1 MAYDDEKVRD
11 LTQRAMDPG
20 FTAFKLKV
28 GSADEAR
35 DLRRAAMLRDCAGDT
50 GTLMFDANQQCN
62 IPTALRVT
70 RLLAPLNPL
79 WMEEPTHPDDIL
91 GHAMLAREIAPVRL
105 AVGEH
110 VPNRVVFKNFL
121 QANAIH

>member
-1 MAYDDEKVRD
+1 
-11 LTQRAMDPG
+11 
-20 FTAFKLKV
+20 
-28 GSADEAR
+28 
-35 DLRRAAMLRDCAGDT
+35 
-50 GTLMFDANQQCN
+50 MFDANQQCN